1 MSAITINMKS
11 RLFPERT
18 PSCLPR
24 MCFSLEP
31 LILMAAVVE
40 ETEQGKNEENHRR
53 LRSRTTPPAT
63 NQCSMSSSLDS
74 GVGSFEETDVAE
86 KSCTTDDVQPQEE
99 EQYENP
105 TEGGAS
111 FRFIYLGSAV
121 LDKRYT
127 QAMLPWVIAEVRRR
141 KERSSIY
148 LNVEE
153 MMVKAIDCSSSK
165 TLFQHQV
172 QTITRCARS
181 TDKKSFSYLTKI
193 PDDVSSCHCYVFEAV
208 ESSSVRIFA
217 LIIILMLRRAN

>member
-1 MSAITINMKS
+1 MDA
-11 RLFPERT
+11 
-18 PSCLPR
+18 
-24 MCFSLEP
+24 
-31 LILMAAVVE
+31 VE
-40 ETEQGKNEENHRR
+40 ETEQGKNEEKHRR

-63 NQCSMSSSLDS
+63 NQFSMSSSLDS

-86 KSCTTDDVQPQEE
+86 KSCTTADVQPQEE

-105 TEGGAS
+105 TDSGAS

-141 KERSSIY
+141 KERTSIY

-165 TLFQHQV
+165 TLFHHQV

-181 TDKKSFSYLTKI
+181 TDKTSFSYLTKI

-208 ESSSVRIFA
+208 ESSSVRMLA
-217 LIIILMLRRAN
+217 LIIVLMLRWANLSSVVQSYAVRSFIENFLSISC